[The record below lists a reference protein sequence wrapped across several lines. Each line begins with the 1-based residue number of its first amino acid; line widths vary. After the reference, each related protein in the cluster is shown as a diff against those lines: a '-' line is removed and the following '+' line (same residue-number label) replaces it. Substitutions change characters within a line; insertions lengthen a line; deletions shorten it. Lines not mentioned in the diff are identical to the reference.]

1 MMKKIFATLLS
12 ACLLLSLVACGGG
25 EEKTM
30 DMASTYE
37 KLTQAAQLPDMLEL
51 PEDLILD
58 LCGIKAEDVNQC
70 KVVICEDSLRTDE
83 IWLVEA
89 KDEEGA
95 KTIEALAQNRL
106 KAKAEESITYS
117 PEQYAVVEKAQLI
130 RTGRFVALL
139 VSPDVEA
146 LSAAFRAEA
155 GI

>member
-1 MMKKIFATLLS
+1 MMKKIFVILLS
-12 ACLLLSLVACGGG
+12 ACLLATLTACGGG
-25 EEKTM
+25 EEKSM
-30 DMASTYE
+30 DMANTYE
-37 KLTQAAQLPDMLEL
+37 KLAQAVELPDMLEL

-58 LCGIKAEDVNQC
+58 LCGINAEDVNQC
-70 KVVICEDSLRTDE
+70 RVVICEDSLRTDE

-89 KDEEGA
+89 KDEERA
-95 KTIEALAQNRL
+95 KAVEALAQNRL

-139 VSPDVEA
+139 VSPDAEA
-146 LSAAFRAEA
+146 LAAAFRAEA